1 MEREFTDFKFKLYSD
16 FIRDTNNQ
24 RLGDSS
30 LHRIT
35 ECSQCEEVRFILYVS
50 YRLPEHR
57 SFIA

>member
-16 FIRDTNNQ
+16 FVRDTNNQ

-35 ECSQCEEVRFILYVS
+35 DWSQYEEVRFVL
-50 YRLPEHR
+50 
-57 SFIA
+57 